1 MSPDAALQLGID
13 ARRHGLEATD
23 NYWHTDQ
30 QPMHDAWLR
39 GWQMADDQD
48 DVELP
53 EEEAV

>member
-1 MSPDAALQLGID
+1 MSPSTAFQMGMT
-13 ARRHGLEATD
+13 ARQNGKPQAD
-23 NYWHTDQ
+23 NEFAPADPLHTD
-30 QPMHDAWLR
+30 WLR